1 MKIESIT
8 IENLLSFNK
17 SKFNFVDYNVIVG
30 PNNSG
35 KTNLLRILKMLTMDD
50 LLTPRITQEMKHEK
64 GKKSQVRLAIAATD
78 VEIRMILQAMID
90 KYIDPAIDLSSWK
103 NFTIVLNWQK
113 LGRSFIT
120 EKIIVYFQ
128 NKTTIILDHTEHLIF
143 YGYLPNA
150 KDSEQHLDEL
160 GSLSYAQIAEIIEK
174 GSAVLQM
181 RKERIRELV
190 ASSDPAEFFLGEGTK
205 YAIGG
210 RNIPYNDSK
219 RQEHVLELLDYMR
232 LKAVRGTAIVQ
243 INLLSKI
250 IRNSFIQIE
259 ETPPTQQQLT
269 DKLFELK
276 ARNESVYV
284 SLQTSFEEIFPGT
297 KIRVEQGGPDYST
310 KVIRVTERKKTFK
323 IEDAASG
330 YLGVINILYKIL
342 GHADC
347 FIFLDEPEIH
357 LHPTKIKQMGRELL
371 SLTEDNHNQIIV
383 ISHSPK
389 FVDHRLLTPGSS
401 SALIVVT
408 KNGDRS
414 LVASPENPTME
425 LKPHLLE
432 PDVFFANAVFLV
444 EGSSDESVIRAISD
458 NFGGVFDSYEITIVN
473 CGGVKSM
480 KPYIKLLKA
489 YSIAYY
495 GLADK
500 EYDGESSVIKLDVDL
515 ETELQKTIP
524 EIEETTE
531 PKKIKLKAEDA
542 YCYMTDLLKTKEG
555 FEKLKK
561 TAIWTSVKNAADKQG
576 ISPKIFDE
584 KYN

>member
-1 MKIESIT
+1 
-8 IENLLSFNK
+8 
-17 SKFNFVDYNVIVG
+17 
-30 PNNSG
+30 
-35 KTNLLRILKMLTMDD
+35 
-50 LLTPRITQEMKHEK
+50 
-64 GKKSQVRLAIAATD
+64 
-78 VEIRMILQAMID
+78 
-90 KYIDPAIDLSSWK
+90 
-103 NFTIVLNWQK
+103 
-113 LGRSFIT
+113 
-120 EKIIVYFQ
+120 
-128 NKTTIILDHTEHLIF
+128 
-143 YGYLPNA
+143 
-150 KDSEQHLDEL
+150 
-160 GSLSYAQIAEIIEK
+160 
-174 GSAVLQM
+174 
-181 RKERIRELV
+181 
-190 ASSDPAEFFLGEGTK
+190 
-205 YAIGG
+205 
-210 RNIPYNDSK
+210 
-219 RQEHVLELLDYMR
+219 
-232 LKAVRGTAIVQ
+232 
-243 INLLSKI
+243 
-250 IRNSFIQIE
+250 
-259 ETPPTQQQLT
+259 
-269 DKLFELK
+269 
-276 ARNESVYV
+276 
-284 SLQTSFEEIFPGT
+284 
-297 KIRVEQGGPDYST
+297 
-310 KVIRVTERKKTFK
+310 
-323 IEDAASG
+323 
-330 YLGVINILYKIL
+330 
-342 GHADC
+342 
-347 FIFLDEPEIH
+347 
-357 LHPTKIKQMGRELL
+357 MGRELL

-500 EYDGESSVIKLDVDL
+500 EYDGESFVIKLDVDL
-515 ETELQKTIP
+515 ETELQKIIP

-542 YCYMTDLLKTKEG
+542 YCYMTNLLKTKEG